1 MVETVFKVNRHLK
14 NVAGTVFKVNDIF
27 FENKLIQANPIWP
40 SITSWEKW
48 GRNSFQGWLARAL
61 KIQKN
66 PLVKTDVKTSLW
78 LRNIAILCPWWHQAG
93 PFWCRGKPWP
103 NHCRGRSGPN
113 WCRGKSGLNWCRGK
127 SGPNWCRGKSWPNW
141 GRGKSGQNWCR
152 GKSWRNWCRGKSS
165 ECAQEVAK
173 RGCNDS
179 HRWNSKFRNREF
191 SKLTFPS
198 ASKLVWKSLWGRMPN

>member
-1 MVETVFKVNRHLK
+1 MRQEQFSRLAGSGPENPEKPSCKNRR
-14 NVAGTVFKVNDIF
+14 
-27 FENKLIQANPIWP
+27 EN
-40 SITSWEKW
+40 E
-48 GRNSFQGWLARAL
+48 
-61 KIQKN
+61 
-66 PLVKTDVKTSLW
+66 PLVAQYRDFMSL
-78 LRNIAILCPWWHQAG
+78 LALG

-141 GRGKSGQNWCR
+141 CRGKSGQNWCR